1 MNWGIVFSSVPVYA
15 EAALLTVR
23 VALFGIV
30 GALFA
35 GICCAV
41 TQHFRVPVA
50 RQLAIT
56 YIEISRNTPLLVQL
70 FFLYY
75 GLPKLGVK
83 LDQEICAIIG
93 LTFLGGSFMA
103 ETLRSGLDAVEPIQL
118 QSSLSL
124 GLTPWQATRRVIL
137 PQAVAI
143 SMPGITANL
152 VFLVKETSVVSIIA
166 LPDLVFR
173 AKEQIG
179 SKYQTSE
186 ALLLLVVCYLLILLP
201 VWAPVSWRGGCA
213 VRRSGIELLL
223 QGRNFLRLLEGLW
236 VSASIALITMAF
248 SIVLGIG
255 LGIVMTSRNPV
266 VKLFTRIYLEVV
278 RIMPQIVLLFLV
290 FFDLARYLGVNLDG
304 QAAAI
309 VVFTLWGTA
318 EMGDLVRSAIT
329 SIPKH
334 QYASAQA
341 LGLTP
346 WQVQWHVVL
355 PQAARRLLP
364 TTINLT
370 NRMIMTTPLVALIGV
385 VEVLKVG
392 QQIIDVNRFTH
403 PDGALWI
410 YGTVLIMYFVVCF
423 PISWGARR
431 LERKWATT

>member
-201 VWAPVSWRGGCA
+201 VSLGAG
-213 VRRSGIELLL
+213 
-223 QGRNFLRLLEGLW
+223 FLE
-236 VSASIALITMAF
+236 
-248 SIVLGIG
+248 
-255 LGIVMTSRNPV
+255 
-266 VKLFTRIYLEVV
+266 
-278 RIMPQIVLLFLV
+278 
-290 FFDLARYLGVNLDG
+290 
-304 QAAAI
+304 
-309 VVFTLWGTA
+309 
-318 EMGDLVRSAIT
+318 
-329 SIPKH
+329 
-334 QYASAQA
+334 
-341 LGLTP
+341 
-346 WQVQWHVVL
+346 
-355 PQAARRLLP
+355 RRL
-364 TTINLT
+364 
-370 NRMIMTTPLVALIGV
+370 
-385 VEVLKVG
+385 
-392 QQIIDVNRFTH
+392 
-403 PDGALWI
+403 
-410 YGTVLIMYFVVCF
+410 
-423 PISWGARR
+423 RR
-431 LERKWATT
+431 ATFGD

>member
-1 MNWGIVFSSVPVYA
+1 MNWGIVFSSIPVYA

-30 GALFA
+30 GALFV

-41 TQHFRVPVA
+41 TQRFRVPVA
-50 RQLAIT
+50 RQLAII

-75 GLPKLGVK
+75 GLPKLGMK

-201 VWAPVSWRGGCA
+201 VSLGAG
-213 VRRSGIELLL
+213 
-223 QGRNFLRLLEGLW
+223 FLE
-236 VSASIALITMAF
+236 
-248 SIVLGIG
+248 
-255 LGIVMTSRNPV
+255 
-266 VKLFTRIYLEVV
+266 
-278 RIMPQIVLLFLV
+278 
-290 FFDLARYLGVNLDG
+290 
-304 QAAAI
+304 
-309 VVFTLWGTA
+309 
-318 EMGDLVRSAIT
+318 
-329 SIPKH
+329 
-334 QYASAQA
+334 
-341 LGLTP
+341 
-346 WQVQWHVVL
+346 
-355 PQAARRLLP
+355 RRL
-364 TTINLT
+364 
-370 NRMIMTTPLVALIGV
+370 
-385 VEVLKVG
+385 
-392 QQIIDVNRFTH
+392 
-403 PDGALWI
+403 
-410 YGTVLIMYFVVCF
+410 
-423 PISWGARR
+423 RR
-431 LERKWATT
+431 ATFGD

>member
-1 MNWGIVFSSVPVYA
+1 MNWGIVFSSAPVYA

-23 VALFGIV
+23 VALFGVI

-41 TQHFRVPVA
+41 AQHFRIPVA
-50 RQLAIT
+50 RHLAAA
-56 YIEISRNTPLLVQL
+56 YVEISRNTPLLVQL

-75 GLPKLGVK
+75 GLPKLGIK

-93 LTFLGGSFMA
+93 LAFLGGSFMA

-201 VWAPVSWRGGCA
+201 VSLSAG
-213 VRRSGIELLL
+213 
-223 QGRNFLRLLEGLW
+223 FLE
-236 VSASIALITMAF
+236 
-248 SIVLGIG
+248 
-255 LGIVMTSRNPV
+255 
-266 VKLFTRIYLEVV
+266 
-278 RIMPQIVLLFLV
+278 
-290 FFDLARYLGVNLDG
+290 
-304 QAAAI
+304 
-309 VVFTLWGTA
+309 
-318 EMGDLVRSAIT
+318 
-329 SIPKH
+329 
-334 QYASAQA
+334 
-341 LGLTP
+341 
-346 WQVQWHVVL
+346 
-355 PQAARRLLP
+355 RRL
-364 TTINLT
+364 
-370 NRMIMTTPLVALIGV
+370 
-385 VEVLKVG
+385 
-392 QQIIDVNRFTH
+392 
-403 PDGALWI
+403 
-410 YGTVLIMYFVVCF
+410 
-423 PISWGARR
+423 RR
-431 LERKWATT
+431 ATFGD